1 MSVSM
6 RKHKNIKVMR
16 IVQSSFFRALCAVI
30 IGALLIKYREQTV
43 TWMTIVIGVMFF
55 LSGVVSCAAYLSARS
70 REDMPQ
76 VFDAQGRQ
84 LTGMKPHFPIVG
96 IGSLVLGLILALMP
110 ATFITWLMYI
120 LAAILILGAI
130 NQFVSLASVSRVVHV
145 GFYFWIMPSII
156 MLIGIIAVAY
166 PSAIASAPLFVIG
179 WCMMLYGV
187 VEIINNLKINGIRRQ
202 MDEAAKKTEEA
213 GQDTEDAGQDN
224 AAAAKKVEQKADE
237 AKKEQDGTLQRLVKQ
252 RIWNDCLKRLF
263 ETTIKDN
270 GGNSLCVKYKQKRGQ
285 RIVSIVSFGL

>member
-156 MLIGIIAVAY
+156 MLIGIIAVVY

-202 MDEAAKKTEEA
+202 MAKAAKMTEEA
-213 GQDTEDAGQDN
+213 GQDN
-224 AAAAKKVEQKADE
+224 ADAAKKVEQKAGE
-237 AKKEQDGTLQRLVKQ
+237 AKKEQDG
-252 RIWNDCLKRLF
+252 
-263 ETTIKDN
+263 KDEEE
-270 GGNSLCVKYKQKRGQ
+270 KKDEAKKDEAPKDEAKKE
-285 RIVSIVSFGL
+285 

>member
-1 MSVSM
+1 
-6 RKHKNIKVMR
+6 MR

-156 MLIGIIAVAY
+156 MLIGIIAVVY

-202 MDEAAKKTEEA
+202 MAKAAKKTEEV
-213 GQDTEDAGQDN
+213 GQETGEAGQDN
-224 AAAAKKVEQKADE
+224 ADAAKKVEQKADE
-237 AKKEQDGTLQRLVKQ
+237 AKKEQDG
-252 RIWNDCLKRLF
+252 
-263 ETTIKDN
+263 KDEEE
-270 GGNSLCVKYKQKRGQ
+270 KKDEAKKDEAPKE
-285 RIVSIVSFGL
+285 

>member
-1 MSVSM
+1 
-6 RKHKNIKVMR
+6 MR

-130 NQFVSLASVSRVVHV
+130 NQFVCLASVSRVVHV
-145 GFYFWIMPSII
+145 GFYFGLCRPS
-156 MLIGIIAVAY
+156 
-166 PSAIASAPLFVIG
+166 SCS
-179 WCMMLYGV
+179 
-187 VEIINNLKINGIRRQ
+187 
-202 MDEAAKKTEEA
+202 
-213 GQDTEDAGQDN
+213 
-224 AAAAKKVEQKADE
+224 
-237 AKKEQDGTLQRLVKQ
+237 
-252 RIWNDCLKRLF
+252 
-263 ETTIKDN
+263 
-270 GGNSLCVKYKQKRGQ
+270 
-285 RIVSIVSFGL
+285 

>member
-84 LTGMKPHFPIVG
+84 LTGMKPNFPIVG

-156 MLIGIIAVAY
+156 MLIGIIAVVY

-202 MDEAAKKTEEA
+202 MAKAVRKTEEA
-213 GQDTEDAGQDN
+213 GQETEEAGQDN
-224 AAAAKKVEQKADE
+224 ADAAKKVEQKADE
-237 AKKEQDGTLQRLVKQ
+237 TKKEQDG
-252 RIWNDCLKRLF
+252 
-263 ETTIKDN
+263 KDEEE
-270 GGNSLCVKYKQKRGQ
+270 KKDEAKKDEAPKK
-285 RIVSIVSFGL
+285 

>member
-156 MLIGIIAVAY
+156 MLIGIIAVVY

-202 MDEAAKKTEEA
+202 MAKAVRKTEEA
-213 GQDTEDAGQDN
+213 GQDN
-224 AAAAKKVEQKADE
+224 ADAAKKVEQKAGE
-237 AKKEQDGTLQRLVKQ
+237 AKKEQDG
-252 RIWNDCLKRLF
+252 
-263 ETTIKDN
+263 KDEEE
-270 GGNSLCVKYKQKRGQ
+270 KKDEAKKDEAKKDEAKKE
-285 RIVSIVSFGL
+285 

>member
-130 NQFVSLASVSRVVHV
+130 NQFVSLASISRVVRV

-156 MLIGIIAVAY
+156 MLIGIIAVVY

-179 WCMMLYGV
+179 WCMVLYGV

-202 MDEAAKKTEEA
+202 MAKAAMKTEE
-213 GQDTEDAGQDN
+213 GQDN
-224 AAAAKKVEQKADE
+224 ADATKKVEQKADE
-237 AKKEQDGTLQRLVKQ
+237 AKKEQDGK
-252 RIWNDCLKRLF
+252 DEEEKKD
-263 ETTIKDN
+263 ETPKDEA
-270 GGNSLCVKYKQKRGQ
+270 
-285 RIVSIVSFGL
+285 

>member
-156 MLIGIIAVAY
+156 MLIGIIAVVY

-187 VEIINNLKINGIRRQ
+187 VECINAMKIYRT
-202 MDEAAKKTEEA
+202 KKAFLRMSEQAQAEE
-213 GQDTEDAGQDN
+213 QKDIEDNN
-224 AAAAKKVEQKADE
+224 AAE
-237 AKKEQDGTLQRLVKQ
+237 
-252 RIWNDCLKRLF
+252 
-263 ETTIKDN
+263 
-270 GGNSLCVKYKQKRGQ
+270 
-285 RIVSIVSFGL
+285 

>member
-1 MSVSM
+1 MLVCNKNLLTLQK
-6 RKHKNIKVMR
+6 RKETQQRFLMLHVCEHAETQNIKVMR
-16 IVQSSFFRALCAVI
+16 IVQSSFFRALCAVV

-43 TWMTIVIGVMFF
+43 AWMTIVIGVMFF

-130 NQFVSLASVSRVVHV
+130 NQFVSLASISRVVRV

-156 MLIGIIAVAY
+156 MLIGIIAVVY

-179 WCMMLYGV
+179 WCMVLYGV

-202 MDEAAKKTEEA
+202 MAKAAKKAEEA
-213 GQDTEDAGQDN
+213 GQDNADAT
-224 AAAAKKVEQKADE
+224 KKVEQKADK
-237 AKKEQDGTLQRLVKQ
+237 AKKEQDGK
-252 RIWNDCLKRLF
+252 DEEEKKD
-263 ETTIKDN
+263 ETPKDEA
-270 GGNSLCVKYKQKRGQ
+270 KKE
-285 RIVSIVSFGL
+285 

>member
-1 MSVSM
+1 
-6 RKHKNIKVMR
+6 MR

-55 LSGVVSCAAYLSARS
+55 LSGVVSCAAYISARS

-84 LTGMKPHFPIVG
+84 LTGLKPHFPIVG

-156 MLIGIIAVAY
+156 MLIGIIAVVY

-202 MDEAAKKTEEA
+202 MTKAVKKTEEA
-213 GQDTEDAGQDN
+213 GQETEEAGQETEEAGQDN
-224 AAAAKKVEQKADE
+224 AEAAKKVEQKADE
-237 AKKEQDGTLQRLVKQ
+237 ARKEQDG
-252 RIWNDCLKRLF
+252 
-263 ETTIKDN
+263 KD
-270 GGNSLCVKYKQKRGQ
+270 KEEKKDEAQKDEAPKE
-285 RIVSIVSFGL
+285 

>member
-76 VFDAQGRQ
+76 MFDAQGRQ
-84 LTGMKPHFPIVG
+84 LTGMKPLPIVG

-202 MDEAAKKTEEA
+202 MAKDTKMTEEA
-213 GQDTEDAGQDN
+213 GQDNADAT
-224 AAAAKKVEQKADE
+224 KKVEQKADE
-237 AKKEQDGTLQRLVKQ
+237 AKKEQDG
-252 RIWNDCLKRLF
+252 
-263 ETTIKDN
+263 KDEEE
-270 GGNSLCVKYKQKRGQ
+270 KKDEAKKDEAPKE
-285 RIVSIVSFGL
+285 